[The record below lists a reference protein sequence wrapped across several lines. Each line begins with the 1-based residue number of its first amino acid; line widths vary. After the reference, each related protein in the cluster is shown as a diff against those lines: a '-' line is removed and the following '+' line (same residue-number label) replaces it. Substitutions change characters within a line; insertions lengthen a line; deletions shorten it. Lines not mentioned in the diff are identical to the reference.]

1 MTTNLENGIKAE
13 NMIVEKIQF
22 RNKELELEQNHT
34 WGIDII
40 LNQKNK
46 KIKIEVK
53 SSQLY
58 VKDKIGKRGLRRG
71 KFSIQLTDLERPI
84 DYFAFVIYKT
94 EQKATTYWVRGEV
107 IRTHFSTRKR
117 KDKVALG
124 IPTLLNNIPKVDF
137 SEVIEL

>member
-1 MTTNLENGIKAE
+1 
-13 NMIVEKIQF
+13 MIVEKLQY
-22 RNKELELEQNHT
+22 RNKDFEQNHT

-58 VKDKIGKRGLRRG
+58 VKDKIGKNGVRRG
-71 KFSIQLTDLERPI
+71 KFSIQLKDLEREI
-84 DYFAFVIYKT
+84 DYFAFVIYKPN
-94 EQKATTYWVRGEV
+94 EKVDTYWVKGDI
-107 IRTHFSTRKR
+107 IRKHFSTRKR
-117 KDKVALG
+117 VSKLGLG
-124 IPTLLNNIPKVDF
+124 IPTLLTRIQKCDF